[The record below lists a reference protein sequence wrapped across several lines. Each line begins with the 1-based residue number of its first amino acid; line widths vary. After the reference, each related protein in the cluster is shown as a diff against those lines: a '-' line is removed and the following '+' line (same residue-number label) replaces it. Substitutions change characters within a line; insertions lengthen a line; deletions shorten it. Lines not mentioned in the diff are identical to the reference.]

1 MAVVA
6 ALACISVTS
15 AQRGPA
21 SAASDGARYQEA
33 ARRAAQRLEALTREA
48 EQLAR
53 RERTLLVELRRLE
66 IARDARSTELARIEA
81 ELSGVV
87 ADRDATSAQIE
98 SLSQQVEAARPL
110 IAARLARLYMAGWAD
125 APRVW
130 LSGRGLRESGRAYRL
145 LSALAETDRRRFG
158 DYREQIGRLS
168 AARTRLDAQARRIE
182 QLRAQAVAARGAAAQ
197 AAERQFALVRAID
210 QRRDLAAQWAGELE
224 HAREQL
230 SAAVEDLAAGRDAAM
245 VTVPL
250 RPFQGELD
258 WPARGRVLTRFGQER
273 HPRYGTAIVRNGI
286 GIATAGAV
294 PVRAVHDGRVAF
306 ADTFEGFGRLVIVD
320 HGQQAFSLYGYLDGI
335 DVPRGGRVGVGTV
348 IGRAGRSP
356 AGTPMLYFELRV
368 DARPVDPLQWLK
380 AQP

>member
-1 MAVVA
+1 MAGIA
-6 ALACISVTS
+6 GPS
-15 AQRGPA
+15 AQREPGPA
-21 SAASDGARYQEA
+21 SPDSARYQEA

-53 RERTLLVELRRLE
+53 RERTLLVDLRRLE
-66 IARDARSTELARIEA
+66 LERDVRSTELARVEA

-87 ADRDATSAQIE
+87 VDRDATSAQID
-98 SLSQQVEAARPL
+98 SLTRQVEAAKPL
-110 IAARLARLYMAGWAD
+110 IGARLARLYMAGWPD

-130 LSGRGLRESGRAYRL
+130 LSGRSLRESSRAHRR
-145 LSALAETDRRRFG
+145 LSALAEADRRRFG
-158 DYREQIGRLS
+158 DYQEQIGRLS
-168 AARTRLDAQARRIE
+168 AARMRLDAQASRIE
-182 QLRAQAVAARGAAAQ
+182 ELRAQAAAARGAAAQ
-197 AAERQFALVRAID
+197 AAERQLALVRAID

-230 SAAVEDLAAGRDAAM
+230 SSAVEDLAAGRDAAM

-273 HPRYGTAIVRNGI
+273 HPRYGTAIIRNGI
-286 GIATAGAV
+286 GIQTAGSV

-320 HGQQAFSLYGYLDGI
+320 HGQQAFSLYGYLDRI
-335 DVPRGGRVGVGTV
+335 EVPRGGRVGAGTV

-368 DARPVDPLQWLK
+368 DARPVDPLQWLGP
-380 AQP
+380 QP